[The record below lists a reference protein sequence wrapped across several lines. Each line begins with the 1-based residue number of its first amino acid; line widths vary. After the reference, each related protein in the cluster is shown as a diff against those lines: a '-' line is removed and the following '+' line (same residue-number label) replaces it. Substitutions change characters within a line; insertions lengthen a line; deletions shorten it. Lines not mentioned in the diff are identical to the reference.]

1 MRDSVVYQS
10 ILLNGWREGTVRTW
24 KIMQQLKGVDQND
37 FLSLSQL
44 RIESEIAWIEQKL
57 IEKFKNLDKKL
68 IEPLRNLSI
77 EQLEVLSEEFADLF
91 RLADVR
97 DWLEDKVKFSSQPL
111 FYQSLIDYI
120 EHLEKQ
126 EGKLQAKVEGVR
138 ESVIEVL
145 QIRFNK
151 VPNTIIENIN
161 LIDDVSVLK
170 SLLRNAMAVPSI
182 KAFIELYSLKALID
196 AAVETS
202 QEIQPIDGKNFIHEI
217 IEDFRKD

>member
-1 MRDSVVYQS
+1 
-10 ILLNGWREGTVRTW
+10 
-24 KIMQQLKGVDQND
+24 MQQLKGVDQND

-57 IEKFKNLDKKL
+57 IEKFKNIDKKL

-111 FYQSLIDYI
+111 FYQSIIDYI

-126 EGKLQAKVEGVR
+126 EGKLQAKVEGIR

-145 QIRFNK
+145 QIRFKK

-161 LIDDVSVLK
+161 LINDVSVLK

-182 KAFIELYSLKALID
+182 KTFTELYSLKEKID

-202 QEIQPIDGKNFIHEI
+202 QESQPIDGKKFIHEI

>member
-1 MRDSVVYQS
+1 M
-10 ILLNGWREGTVRTW
+10 
-24 KIMQQLKGVDQND
+24 
-37 FLSLSQL
+37 
-44 RIESEIAWIEQKL
+44 
-57 IEKFKNLDKKL
+57 
-68 IEPLRNLSI
+68 
-77 EQLEVLSEEFADLF
+77 
-91 RLADVR
+91 
-97 DWLEDKVKFSSQPL
+97 EDKVKFSSQPL

>member
-145 QIRFNK
+145 QIRFNTASLINCLRLLFPTQEK
-151 VPNTIIENIN
+151 SVFIIFLQLNYF
-161 LIDDVSVLK
+161 LTGAT
-170 SLLRNAMAVPSI
+170 RC
-182 KAFIELYSLKALID
+182 
-196 AAVETS
+196 
-202 QEIQPIDGKNFIHEI
+202 Q
-217 IEDFRKD
+217 

>member
-57 IEKFKNLDKKL
+57 IEKFKNIDKKL

-151 VPNTIIENIN
+151 IPNTIIENIN
-161 LIDDVSVLK
+161 LINDVSVLK
-170 SLLRNAMAVPSI
+170 SLLRNAIAVSSI
-182 KAFIELYSLKALID
+182 KAFIELYSLKEKID